1 MSTPTE
7 RGIIMTGESV
17 RGILDGR
24 KTQTRRVVK
33 IDPWGA
39 ESYWHAVTQEVTPAD
54 TYGRHGFWSGPGRDV
69 GTDSIAMMRCPY
81 GVVGDRLWVR
91 ETAWYDRT
99 LIPVLGY
106 HRCFFEGRDMRRE
119 NANGGESGQQPYEST
134 AGILNLNA
142 SLKRRPSILMPR
154 WASRITLEITDVRVE
169 RLQDI
174 SESDAKAEGVER
186 CACPD
191 DVTPDDGLLNAEC
204 GYFPP
209 RSYVEGYRA
218 QWDLINGKR
227 NGGAYAWETNCW
239 VWVLTF
245 SRVSA

>member
-24 KTQTRRVVK
+24 KTKTRRVAK
-33 IDPWGA
+33 PQPG
-39 ESYWHAVTQEVTPAD
+39 
-54 TYGRHGFWSGPGRDV
+54 YGLGYVLINGKARPVGPDYPDC
-69 GTDSIAMMRCPY
+69 DSEAIACPY

-91 ETAWYDRT
+91 ETHFILDGRPDVVLLPAPNRPDYPWKAMVTYQADDSLSTIADVPLLDWREAYDSD
-99 LIPVLGY
+99 
-106 HRCFFEGRDMRRE
+106 ERRWR
-119 NANGGESGQQPYEST
+119 SP
-134 AGILNLNA
+134 IH
-142 SLKRRPSILMPR
+142 MPR
-154 WASRITLEITDVRVE
+154 WASRIRLEITDVRVE
-169 RLQDI
+169 RLHDI

-186 CACPD
+186 CTSPD
-191 DVTPDDGLLNAEC
+191 DVTSDDGVLNAEC

-209 RSYVEGYRA
+209 RSYVEGYRP

-227 NGGAYAWETNCW
+227 DGGAYAWEKNCW
-239 VWVLTF
+239 VWVLAF